1 MATGVNFVLFPANG
15 GLASVTSTGPGD
27 PIGSDGGIVSR
38 TEFSVIIASTGT
50 VNFEH
55 TVDGTNWFPLACLD
69 TSSTSQA
76 YVTSC
81 TASGIFQADITGSVG
96 FRLNVQANGTGITA
110 LSNKVLG

>member
-1 MATGVNFVLFPANG
+1 MATGNNYVLFPANG
-15 GLASVTSTGPGD
+15 GLGAVSSTGAGD
-27 PIGSDGGIVSR
+27 PIGCDGGIVSR
-38 TEFSVIIASTGT
+38 VEFSVIIATTGT

-55 TVDGTNWFPLACLD
+55 TVDGTNWFALACLD

-81 TASGIFQADITGSVG
+81 TASGIFQADITGSTG
-96 FRLNVQANGTGITA
+96 FRLNVAANGSSITA